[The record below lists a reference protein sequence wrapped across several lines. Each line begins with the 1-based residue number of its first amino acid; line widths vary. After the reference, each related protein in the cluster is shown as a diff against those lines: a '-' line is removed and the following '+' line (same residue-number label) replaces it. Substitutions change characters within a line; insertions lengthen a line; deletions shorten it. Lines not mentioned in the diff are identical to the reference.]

1 MSGHWSIGV
10 CTLALLLLSS
20 LSPASAAAVHHQSAP
35 SAHTVNGT
43 YTGLSLESFNQ
54 EAFYG
59 IPFAI
64 PPLGDLRLRYPVP
77 YNQSWRGSRNATVR
91 SDSCPGFDKP
101 FDQGFADGLTMSE
114 NCLTLDIVRPANVK
128 PGDDLPVF
136 FWIYGGGFKAGGSAD
151 PRYNTSFMV
160 RNSMEMKK
168 PIIAVV
174 PNYRTGAFGLLA
186 SKEVAAAGVGNI
198 ALFDQ
203 RLAMEWVSEN
213 IRAFGGDPTK
223 VTIAGESAGGSSAG
237 YHLVAFGGKNNGL
250 FRSAI
255 LESSSLLGATMNTV
269 ETLNLTYQGWYD
281 NITTTVGCNTAADSL
296 ACLRTVPYLKFF
308 NAIDGFQF
316 KPYIDGR
323 FVTQPPSVSIAKGQI
338 ADVALIMGSN
348 TDEGTAEFFTPRGT
362 LNNDSDIASLVAHL
376 ANGLSDEIV
385 SNVLRLY
392 PDDPIQGCPF
402 GTGPE
407 RFADQGVQ
415 YKRGA
420 AITGD
425 LNIHAGR
432 RAYAVSHSQ
441 RSKHPIYTYRFDQAP
456 WDMKEVD
463 VTTTAPVFVTHYSE
477 IVHVFDNPDKN
488 VNWIGPYPILSELA
502 NYVSRAWVSF
512 IHDQN
517 PNNHGL
523 QNKPVWPRYDASK
536 PQNIVFRAGASWIE
550 KDDWRKEQLA
560 YWSTIWSEVMT

>member
-1 MSGHWSIGV
+1 MYHHQSMGLCSLI
-10 CTLALLLLSS
+10 LLCLGN
-20 LSPASAAAVHHQSAP
+20 LSPISASAIHQTSAP

-43 YTGLSLESFNQ
+43 YTGLSLTTFNQ
-54 EAFYG
+54 DAFYG
-59 IPFAI
+59 IPFAT
-64 PPLGDLRLRYPVP
+64 PPLADLRLRYPVP
-77 YNQSWRGSRNATVR
+77 YNQSWSGTRNATVR

-101 FDQGFADGLTMSE
+101 FAQGFADGLTMGE

-160 RNSMEMKK
+160 NNSVVMKK

-174 PNYRTGAFGLLA
+174 PNYRTSAFGLLA

-203 RLAMEWVSEN
+203 RMAMKWVNEN
-213 IRAFGGDPTK
+213 IRAFGGDPSK
-223 VTIAGESAGGSSAG
+223 VTIAGESAGGSSVG
-237 YHLVAFGGKNNGL
+237 YQLVAFEGKNDGL

-255 LESSSLLGATMNTV
+255 MESSSLLGASLNTV
-269 ETLNLTYQGWYD
+269 ETLNVTYQGWYD

-296 ACLRTVPYLKFF
+296 ACLRTVPYAKLFSAV
-308 NAIDGFQF
+308 NGFQF
-316 KPYIDGR
+316 KPYIDGK
-323 FVTQPPSVSIAKGQI
+323 FISQPPSVSIQKGQI
-338 ADVALIMGSN
+338 ANVAIIMGSN

-362 LNNDSDIASLVAHL
+362 LNNDSDISSLVAHL
-376 ANGLSDEIV
+376 GGGLNQTVV
-385 SNVLRLY
+385 SHILSLY
-392 PDDPIQGCPF
+392 PDDPIFGCPF

-425 LNIHAGR
+425 VNIHAGR
-432 RAYAVSHSQ
+432 RFYAVSHSKS
-441 RSKHPIYTYRFDQAP
+441 SKNPIYTYRFDQTP
-456 WDMKEVD
+456 WNMQEVD
-463 VTTTAPVFVTHYSE
+463 VTTTAPVFVTHFTE

-488 VNWIGPYPILSELA
+488 VNWIGPYPIISRLA
-502 NYVSRAWVSF
+502 TFVSRSWVSF
-512 IHDQN
+512 VHDQN

-523 QNKPVWPRYDASK
+523 QDQPVWPKYDASK
-536 PQNIVFRAGASWIE
+536 PQNIVFRAGASWVE
-550 KDDWRKEQLA
+550 TDNWRQEQLA
-560 YWSTIWSEVMT
+560 YWGELWSELMT

>member
-1 MSGHWSIGV
+1 MYCHPSISLCSLV
-10 CTLALLLLSS
+10 LLCMGS
-20 LSPASAAAVHHQSAP
+20 LSLASASVVHHHNAP

-43 YTGLSLESFNQ
+43 YTGLTLNTFNQ

-64 PPLGDLRLRYPVP
+64 PPLGDLRLRYPLP
-77 YNQSWRGSRNATVR
+77 YNQSWIGSRNATVR

-101 FDQGFADGLTMSE
+101 FAQGFADGLTMGE
-114 NCLTLDIVRPANVK
+114 DCLTLDIVRPANVQ
-128 PGDDLPVF
+128 PGDNLPVF

-174 PNYRTGAFGLLA
+174 TNYRTSAFGLLA

-203 RLAMEWVSEN
+203 RLAMKWVSEN
-213 IRAFGGDPTK
+213 IRAFGGDPNK

-237 YHLVAFGGKNNGL
+237 YHLVAFKGKNDGL

-255 LESSSLLGATMNTV
+255 LESSSLLGAPMNTV
-269 ETLNLTYQGWYD
+269 ETLNVTYQGWYD

-296 ACLRTVPYLKFF
+296 ACLRTVPYEKLFSAV
-308 NAIDGFQF
+308 NGFQF
-316 KPYIDGR
+316 KPYIDGK
-323 FVTQPPSVSIAKGQI
+323 FISQPPSVSIAKDQI

-348 TDEGTAEFFTPRGT
+348 TDEGTAAFFTPRGT
-362 LNNDSDIASLVAHL
+362 LNDDSDISSLVAHL
-376 ANGLSDEIV
+376 GGGLNDEIV
-385 SNVLRLY
+385 ANILRLY

-407 RFADQGVQ
+407 RFSDQGFQ
-415 YKRGA
+415 FKRGA

-425 LNIHAGR
+425 ANIHAGR
-432 RAYAVSHSQ
+432 RAYAVNHSQ

-456 WDMKEVD
+456 WDMQEVD
-463 VTTTAPVFVTHYSE
+463 VTTTAPVYVTHYTE
-477 IVHVFDNPDKN
+477 IVHVFDNPEKN
-488 VNWIGPYPILSELA
+488 VNWIGPYPIISELA
-502 NYVSRAWVSF
+502 KFVSRSWVSF

-517 PNNHGL
+517 PNGHGL
-523 QNKPVWPRYDASK
+523 QGKPVWPKYDASK

-550 KDDWRKEQLA
+550 KDDWRQEQLA
-560 YWSTIWSEVMT
+560 YWSTIWSELMT